1 MEIRGMKNEEVR
13 VVVVDD
19 VPDSA
24 ETLAMVL
31 EMDGYTV
38 RTASGGAQALDII
51 EQFEPLCVLLD
62 INMPGLGGHEL
73 SQRLRQRYG
82 EDIVLIAVTGW
93 GGAED
98 RVSESFARFDH
109 YLRKPV
115 DRALLRKLL
124 PPVGESSVG
133 RV

>member
-1 MEIRGMKNEEVR
+1 MSKEEVR

-38 RTASGGAQALDII
+38 RTASSGVQALSLI
-51 EQFEPLCVLLD
+51 EEFQPLCVLMD
-62 INMPGLGGHEL
+62 IHMPGVSGHEL

-82 EDIVLIAVTGW
+82 DDIVLIAVTGW
-93 GGAED
+93 GGAEE

-115 DRALLRKLL
+115 DRELLRKLL
-124 PPVGESSVG
+124 PPVAGPAPG
-133 RV
+133 AG